1 MKESSAARSRPM
13 KVTRSRNA
21 PHRSAVYRTSCLKP
35 LSRVSQ
41 ACLNCSI
48 NLDYIATSFLA
59 TRCNP
64 NKFIAFDYFFLLSRN
79 AMFIIQ
85 QAWLQQFA

>member
-21 PHRSAVYRTSCLKP
+21 PHRSAVKRTSCLKP
-35 LSRVSQ
+35 LSTGDQ

-48 NLDYIATSFLA
+48 NLDCIATSFLA

-64 NKFIAFDYFFLLSRN
+64 MDFMVFDYFLAFT
-79 AMFIIQ
+79 
-85 QAWLQQFA
+85 